1 MSEGQF
7 GLDFTVCLH
16 PFLLYISMS
25 ISAPAFIEGNSEP
38 DGQCLHR
45 MQMVLSSPALHR
57 QKANP
62 SLSPSLCSSSSFPP
76 PASSPAKLP
85 HIISLETAL
94 GVRTLTAHGSWPIHS
109 EPAFVSKCPF
119 CSLHNY
125 HSENA
130 ILSQTSKKVA
140 AVWATAQHTHPS
152 PDCLV
157 IPRRNCNCTLPYNC
171 D

>member
-1 MSEGQF
+1 MNLSGNLKPQHWCLVKF
-7 GLDFTVCLH
+7 KSRHLCQRASLDLT
-16 PFLLYISMS
+16 LLYVFIHFCCLMS

-125 HSENA
+125 HSERMPYSPKRA
-130 ILSQTSKKVA
+130 KK
-140 AVWATAQHTHPS
+140 
-152 PDCLV
+152 
-157 IPRRNCNCTLPYNC
+157 
-171 D
+171 